1 LTAGVG
7 SLLWLSGRS
16 VVVLGSRL
24 LLLLS
29 NAARQNLLTLKGS
42 AQLPLQLENLL
53 LLGGNLSSG
62 RLWGCF
68 VQFDTGYR
76 SCLLES
82 ALSTGT
88 VSRVR
93 VNYQCLSASAC
104 WISASFFRDAVG
116 LAVHLSHCLS
126 SSSSRSRCARSPIS
140 SASDSST
147 TLSTSNSGRSVSPG
161 GHLSISLV
169 AHLVVDAALSSAASL
184 PVLLDQI
191 VE

>member
-1 LTAGVG
+1 MTAGVG

-16 VVVLGSRL
+16 VVVLGSS

-68 VQFDTGYR
+68 VQFDTGCR

-82 ALSTGT
+82 ALSTGI

-93 VNYQCLSASAC
+93 VHYQSLAASAC
-104 WISASFFRDAVG
+104 WLSASFFRDAVG
-116 LAVHLSHCLS
+116 LAVHLRYCLS
-126 SSSSRSRCARSPIS
+126 SSSGRSRCARTSIS
-140 SASDSST
+140 STSDSSS
-147 TLSTSNSGRSVSPG
+147 TLSTSNSRRSVGPG

-169 AHLVVDAALSSAASL
+169 AHLVVDAALSSAACL